1 MSAQLN
7 APIQRSPSI
16 ESTTNLPQANNMLPS
31 DMLTTQMLPAGPF
44 LPTTTQDSEV
54 EYPTDFEPFEN
65 HYDGN
70 NPFLKP
76 FADTSLQQQFTDRET
91 LNLPDGITWKS
102 KTSKSAVIFKF
113 YCPTNNGYS
122 TVRKYEVLFF
132 EFFIEV
138 FRQVQRK

>member
-1 MSAQLN
+1 MRTEIN
-7 APIQRSPSI
+7 GGRYPIQRSPSI

-65 HYDGN
+65 HYGGN

-76 FADTSLQQQFTDRET
+76 FADTSLQQQFTDIRF
-91 LNLPDGITWKS
+91 D
-102 KTSKSAVIFKF
+102 IFINTR
-113 YCPTNNGYS
+113 YI
-122 TVRKYEVLFF
+122 L
-132 EFFIEV
+132 I
-138 FRQVQRK
+138 